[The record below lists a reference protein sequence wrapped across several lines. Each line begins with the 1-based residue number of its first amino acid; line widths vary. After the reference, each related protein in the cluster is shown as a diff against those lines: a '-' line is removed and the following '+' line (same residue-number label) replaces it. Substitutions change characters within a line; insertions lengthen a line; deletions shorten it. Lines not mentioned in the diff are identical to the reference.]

1 MSQNL
6 WSCNEYKLLVKLI
19 LFLRG
24 GIEVI
29 KGIVVFMNFRHFLF
43 LFSFLFLSTCP
54 GFAQSAP
61 ATVDKGGVIDELA
74 FKNVDISDA
83 LSLISEKS
91 GINIIAG
98 RNVTGSVTIFLKN
111 VDAKE
116 ALRIVAEANG
126 LAFVEEGRIIRVMT
140 EQDYMAKYGH
150 AFGQEKTTRV
160 MKLNFVA
167 AKDILPLLTEMKSAE
182 GKIIPNEEMKSILLV
197 DSAEKV
203 KAMEALIQ
211 EVDVQ
216 TVTSVIPLK
225 YSRAEDVLE
234 EVKSMVTRSLGGITC
249 DSKENR
255 LVVTDTLV
263 KVEKIHKLIELL
275 DARGRKVILQA
286 KLVHVV
292 LNEEHLNGVDWAGIV
307 SDFQNLRLEGAYD
320 FLNGGGKN
328 NTVSL
333 GIITD
338 DEFSTLLEALDTVGF
353 AKEYP
358 LSDIT
363 ISSEDEARLVVR
375 FDEPHLVLNTV
386 RIADNPENFS
396 PVRIGT
402 ASLEFFIKPVVDADG
417 SVQTTIMT
425 HEGPRKGHVS
435 TVHSG
440 SGNMIVL
447 GSLIA
452 TEKVLTAR
460 KVPLMGDLP
469 LLGFAFRYH
478 NSSVRRE
485 EFAIFLTPKAVSE
498 ARLSPV
504 VPATVAAPVSGAL
517 EEKRTP

>member
-1 MSQNL
+1 MPFMSFR
-6 WSCNEYKLLVKLI
+6 SI
-19 LFLRG
+19 LF
-24 GIEVI
+24 I
-29 KGIVVFMNFRHFLF
+29 FLF
-43 LFSFLFLSTCP
+43 LCLLCCP
-54 GFAQSAP
+54 VFAQGAG
-61 ATVDKGGVIDELA
+61 ATADKGGVIDELA
-74 FKNVDISDA
+74 FKDVDISDA
-83 LSLISEKS
+83 LSMISEKS

-98 RNVTGSVTIFLKN
+98 RNVAGSVTVFLKN

-126 LAFVEEGRIIRVMT
+126 LAFAEEGRIIRVMT
-140 EQDYMAKYGH
+140 EQDYITRYGH
-150 AFGQEKTTRV
+150 AFGQERV
-160 MKLNFVA
+160 TKVIKLNFIV
-167 AKDILPLLTEMKSAE
+167 AKDILSLLSEMKSAD
-182 GKIIPNEEMKSILLV
+182 GKIIPNEEMKSVLLM

-216 TVTSVIPLK
+216 TVTSVIPVK
-225 YSRAEDVLE
+225 YSRAEDILE
-234 EVKSMVTRSLGGITC
+234 EVKNMVTRSLGGISC
-249 DSKENR
+249 DSKENQ

-263 KVEKIHKLIELL
+263 KVEKIRKLIEIL

-307 SDFQNLRLEGAYD
+307 SDFQNLRLEGSYD
-320 FLNGGGKN
+320 FLNGGGKKN
-328 NTVSL
+328 ILSL
-333 GIITD
+333 GIIAE

-358 LSDIT
+358 LSDISV
-363 ISSEDEARLVVR
+363 SSEDEARLVVR

-386 RIADNPENFS
+386 RTSDAPENFS
-396 PVRIGT
+396 PLRVGL

-425 HEGPRKGHVS
+425 HEGPQKGRVT
-435 TVHSG
+435 TVHS
-440 SGNMIVL
+440 SAGNMIVL

-452 TEKVLTAR
+452 TEKVLIAR

-478 NSSVRRE
+478 NSSIRRE
-485 EFAIFLTPKAVSE
+485 EFVIFLTPKVYSPVSV
-498 ARLSPV
+498 PV
-504 VPATVAAPVSGAL
+504 VPAVGSS